1 MSETELHEK
10 MAAFT
15 EFIAMYG
22 RSYAAKEEHE
32 SRFSIFSE
40 NLDSIRDHNARHSR
54 DYDGYSYTMKVN

>member
-40 NLDSIRDHNARHSR
+40 NVDSI
-54 DYDGYSYTMKVN
+54 